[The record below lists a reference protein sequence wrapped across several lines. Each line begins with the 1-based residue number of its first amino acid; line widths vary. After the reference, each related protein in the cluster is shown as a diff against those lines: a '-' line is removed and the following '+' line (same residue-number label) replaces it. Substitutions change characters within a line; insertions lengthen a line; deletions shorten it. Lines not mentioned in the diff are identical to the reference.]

1 MHHSWTRTRSLCL
14 APGPALEPHAHTC
27 GCPLANDLG
36 PNSQTHQAASP
47 SRPLDL
53 VSWSSAGTRP
63 RPSATVA
70 ASGKGSEGSKASR
83 VASGLATREPPG
95 AHRRVRPVRVV
106 SLLRMLMVRSVVVRM
121 RPSQPPGCE
130 LTGRKAA
137 PGSPLDSSRSQLR
150 VASGASRLVGPRRP
164 PALPRAR
171 RHRLLPRALGC
182 LPACS

>member
-36 PNSQTHQAASP
+36 PNSQTHLATSP
-47 SRPLDL
+47 SRPL

-63 RPSATVA
+63 KSSATVA

-83 VASGLATREPPG
+83 VASGLATQEPPG
-95 AHRRVRPVRVV
+95 AHRRARSVRVV

-121 RPSQPPGCE
+121 RPSPGCE

-137 PGSPLDSSRSQLR
+137 PSSPLDSSRSQLR
-150 VASGASRLVGPRRP
+150 AASGASRIVGPRRP

-171 RHRLLPRALGC
+171 RHRLPPRVLGY